1 VAATLRRQW
10 QRNGGVGKATAEA
23 VGSVAVAGSA
33 AVEDTVLARLSA
45 VAIAHQRSS
54 GGDGSGSATAAAAR

>member
-33 AVEDTVLARLSA
+33 AVELV
-45 VAIAHQRSS
+45 VRSY
-54 GGDGSGSATAAAAR
+54 